1 NFMQN
6 PTQIILEPEQYQT
19 LAKMAE
25 RQSSNIDDVIKD
37 VLRRGLQSMEEI
49 KEKRILALD
58 RLNKARLE
66 YEQKYGVYQGD
77 IIAEVREER
86 EKEIDQARG

>member
-1 NFMQN
+1 MQN
-6 PTQIILEPEQYQT
+6 PTQIVLEPEQYQT
-19 LAKMAE
+19 IAKMAKY
-25 RQSSNIDDVIKD
+25 QGSTIDDVIKD

-66 YEQKYGVYQGD
+66 DEQKYGVYQGD

-86 EKEIDQARG
+86 EKQLDQARG